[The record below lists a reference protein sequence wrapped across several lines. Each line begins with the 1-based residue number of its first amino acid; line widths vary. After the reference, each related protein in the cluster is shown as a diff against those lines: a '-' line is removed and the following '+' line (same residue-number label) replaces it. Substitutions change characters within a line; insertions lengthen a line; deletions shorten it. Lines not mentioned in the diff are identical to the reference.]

1 MQLVL
6 WPAAVLMVTCPSC
19 CLKWLQAAGY
29 ELQFDLVVA
38 GRWGC
43 WRRETPRL
51 SQSWASPASA
61 KPVSRTMDGGS
72 LQELLL
78 FRPCPGLFLLGHIQP
93 QLALMRQGR
102 DGALKSTG
110 DEPAAR
116 FNAHSVF
123 GGERHSL
130 AQRSVFNHRANGK
143 KKPPTRQTQ
152 VFSHQCV
159 LCYSQMDLVMWL
171 S

>member
-1 MQLVL
+1 
-6 WPAAVLMVTCPSC
+6 
-19 CLKWLQAAGY
+19 
-29 ELQFDLVVA
+29 
-38 GRWGC
+38 
-43 WRRETPRL
+43 
-51 SQSWASPASA
+51 
-61 KPVSRTMDGGS
+61 MDGGS
-72 LQELLL
+72 LQQLLL
-78 FRPCPGLFLLGHIQP
+78 FRPCPGLFLLGHVQP

-143 KKPPTRQTQ
+143 KKKQQGKPKCLAIS
-152 VFSHQCV
+152 VFSVIHK
-159 LCYSQMDLVMWL
+159 WTW
-171 S
+171 